1 MAKVSKNARTD
12 RAKNVQE
19 KNMVKVIKAIKSPK
33 SGAYTFKEK
42 VLHKDLVNQFM
53 KEA

>member
-12 RAKNVQE
+12 RTKNVQE

-33 SGAYTFKEK
+33 TGAYTFREK
-42 VLHKDLVNQFM
+42 VIHKDLVSQFM